1 MSLRLVLMGTPEF
14 AVPTFSRLMA
24 DGHAIAAVYTQP
36 PRPAGRGMLAR
47 PSPVAALAH
56 GQGVE
61 VRTPLSLRDE
71 AELAALEALRA
82 DAAVVVAYG
91 LLLPARAL
99 AAFRLGAYNLHASRL
114 PRWRGAAPIQR
125 AIAAGDAVTAA
136 SVMRMEPGLD
146 TGPVCLEEEVAIT
159 PSTTAG
165 DLHDQL
171 AHVGAALM
179 SRAMALLERG
189 GLACRPQGGEG
200 VTYARKIDKAEAA
213 IDFAR
218 TARQVQAHVHGLSP
232 VPGAHTMLNGQ
243 RVKLLRVEMAEG
255 SAPPGTVLDD
265 RLAIACRAGA
275 IRPVLLQR
283 EGKAAMALDDFL
295 RGSPVKP
302 GTVAGR

>member
-1 MSLRLVLMGTPEF
+1 MGTPAF
-14 AVPTFSRLMA
+14 AVPTFSRLIA

-47 PSPVAALAH
+47 PSPVEALARAH
-56 GQGVE
+56 GLE
-61 VRTPLSLRDE
+61 VRTPMSLKGDD
-71 AELAALEALRA
+71 ALIALEALRA
-82 DAAVVVAYG
+82 DVAVVVAYG

-99 AAFRLGAYNLHASRL
+99 AALRLGAYNLHASKL

-125 AIAAGDAVTAA
+125 AIMAGDAVTAA
-136 SVMRMEPGLD
+136 SVMRMEAGLD
-146 TGPVCLEEEVAIT
+146 TGPVCLEAEVAIT

-165 DLHDQL
+165 DLHDRL
-171 AHVGAALM
+171 THAGAALM
-179 SRAMALLERG
+179 SRAMFMLERG
-189 GLACRPQGGEG
+189 ELVCRPQGGEG

-232 VPGAHTMLNGQ
+232 VPGAHAILNGQ
-243 RVKLLRVEMAEG
+243 RVKLLRVGMAEG

-265 RLAIACRAGA
+265 RLAIACGAGA
-275 IRPVLLQR
+275 IRPLLLQR

>member
-1 MSLRLVLMGTPEF
+1 MGTPEF
-14 AVPTFSRLMA
+14 AVPTFSRLIA

-47 PSPVAALAH
+47 PSPVEALARAH
-56 GQGVE
+56 GLE
-61 VRTPLSLRDE
+61 VRTPMSLKGDD
-71 AELAALEALRA
+71 ALIALEALRA
-82 DAAVVVAYG
+82 DVAVVVAYG

-99 AAFRLGAYNLHASRL
+99 AALRLGAYNLHASRL

-125 AIAAGDAVTAA
+125 AIMAGDAVTAA
-136 SVMRMEPGLD
+136 SVMRMEAGLD
-146 TGPVCLEEEVAIT
+146 TGPVCLEAEVAIT

-165 DLHDQL
+165 DLHDRL
-171 AHVGAALM
+171 THAGAALM
-179 SRAMALLERG
+179 SRAMFMLERG
-189 GLACRPQGGEG
+189 ELVCRPQGGEG

-232 VPGAHTMLNGQ
+232 VPGAHATLNGQ
-243 RVKLLRVEMAEG
+243 RIKLLRVETAPG
-255 SAPPGTVLDD
+255 SGRPGTVLDD
-265 RLAIACRAGA
+265 RLAIACGAGA
-275 IRPVLLQR
+275 IRPLLLQR